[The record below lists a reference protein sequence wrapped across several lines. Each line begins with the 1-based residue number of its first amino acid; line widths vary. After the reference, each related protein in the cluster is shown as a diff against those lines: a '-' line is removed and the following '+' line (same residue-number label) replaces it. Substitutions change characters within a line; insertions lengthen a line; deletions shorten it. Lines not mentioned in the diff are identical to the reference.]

1 MTNLFSLENKKILIT
16 GASSGI
22 GRECSILLSNMG
34 AKLIICGRNRE
45 RLIETQTLLN
55 NSKEHEIFI
64 GDLAMDINIE
74 SLVKSIDKID
84 GILLVAGM
92 VKTLPIKFLSRE
104 DLLSVIETNFMSPTL
119 ITQKLIREKKINKNG
134 SIVFMS
140 SIAGNFLAD
149 KGNGA
154 YAASKAALN
163 GICKVM
169 ALEFANQKIRVNAIC
184 PGMVQTPMT
193 NNELAAV
200 SKEQLKLNESLYPLG
215 YGQPEDVAYSA
226 AYFLSDASKWVTGTS
241 FIIDGGF
248 TIV

>member
-1 MTNLFSLENKKILIT
+1 MRNLFSLENKKILIT

-22 GRECSILLSNMG
+22 GRECSIILSHLG
-34 AKLIICGRNRE
+34 AQLIICGRNRD
-45 RLIETQTLLN
+45 RLIETQNLLLN
-55 NSKEHEIFI
+55 PSDHRIFI
-64 GDLAMDINIE
+64 GDLSEDLVIE
-74 SLVKSIDKID
+74 SLVNSLDKID
-84 GILLVAGM
+84 GLLLVAGM
-92 VKTLPIKFLSRE
+92 VKTVPIKFLSRE
-104 DLLSVIETNFMSPTL
+104 ELNSVMDTNFLSPVL
-119 ITQKLIREKKINKNG
+119 ISQKIIKGKKINKES

-169 ALEFANQKIRVNAIC
+169 ALELSSQKIRVNAIC

-200 SKEQLKLNESLYPLG
+200 TKEQLELNESMYPLG

-241 FIIDGGF
+241 FVIDGGF